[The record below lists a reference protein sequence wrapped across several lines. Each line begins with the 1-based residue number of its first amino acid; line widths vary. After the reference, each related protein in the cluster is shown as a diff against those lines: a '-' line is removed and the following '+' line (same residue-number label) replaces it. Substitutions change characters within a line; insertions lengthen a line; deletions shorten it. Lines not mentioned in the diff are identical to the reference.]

1 MTIMRPKPSD
11 AGPAAGARRAPA
23 TDPEQRPHPHPDPAE
38 PAPARIAPGE
48 AQPSLGPPSELDER
62 FKKSPWLFKK
72 GNTTGAHRQKRSQVR
87 LRMENLIQRLT
98 DNGDVIV
105 QFFCA
110 VASGQPFVMRYVEKL
125 PRTPEQEAVA
135 LGIATDLQ
143 KAEAKKQR
151 RYLVTKRPYY
161 PSMAEITEAFKWL
174 ADRGFG
180 QAPKT
185 VQIEGSVTTGFKMV
199 FRKWAPGTDPASLPL
214 SDMPKSIAVSRKM
227 LDAKNGS
234 NGHRA

>member
-1 MTIMRPKPSD
+1 
-11 AGPAAGARRAPA
+11 
-23 TDPEQRPHPHPDPAE
+23 
-38 PAPARIAPGE
+38 
-48 AQPSLGPPSELDER
+48 
-62 FKKSPWLFKK
+62 
-72 GNTTGAHRQKRSQVR
+72 
-87 LRMENLIQRLT
+87 MENLIQRLT

-185 VQIEGSVTTGFKMV
+185 VQIEGSGLKMV
-199 FRKWAPGTDPASLPL
+199 FRKWAPSTNPASLPL
-214 SDMPKSIAVSRKM
+214 SEMPKSIVVSARM
-227 LDAKNGS
+227 LEAHKNGKPGANGS
-234 NGHRA
+234 NGHTNGSNGPR

>member
-1 MTIMRPKPSD
+1 MKRLSD
-11 AGPAAGARRAPA
+11 GLGP
-23 TDPEQRPHPHPDPAE
+23 TNDPEQRPDPRPERPE
-38 PAPARIAPGE
+38 PAPEGIKPGE
-48 AQPSLGPPSELDER
+48 AQPSFDPPSEIDER
-62 FKKSPWLFKK
+62 FRKCPWLFKK
-72 GNTTGAHRQKRSQVR
+72 GNTTGRHRMKRSQVR

-135 LGIATDLQ
+135 QGIATDVQ
-143 KAEAKKQR
+143 KAAAKKQR

-199 FRKWAPGTDPASLPL
+199 FRRWAPGTDPASLPL
-214 SDMPKSIAVSRKM
+214 AEMPKQIVSSSKI
-227 LDAKNGS
+227 LDFPAPPGKSGPKD
-234 NGHRA
+234 GAR

>member
-1 MTIMRPKPSD
+1 MKKLSD
-11 AGPAAGARRAPA
+11 GLGG
-23 TDPEQRPHPHPDPAE
+23 TNDPEQRPDPRPERPE
-38 PAPARIAPGE
+38 PAPEGIKSGE
-48 AQPSLGPPSELDER
+48 AQASLDPPSEIDER
-62 FKKSPWLFKK
+62 FRKCPWLFKK
-72 GNTTGAHRQKRSQVR
+72 GNKVGRPRQKRSQVR

-135 LGIATDLQ
+135 QGIATPEQ
-143 KAEAKKQR
+143 KAAAKKQR
-151 RYLVTKRPYY
+151 RFIVTRRPHY

-180 QAPKT
+180 PAPKT
-185 VQIEGSVTTGFKMV
+185 VQIAGSVTTGFKMV
-199 FRKWAPGTDPASLPL
+199 FRRWAPGTDPASLPMAE
-214 SDMPKSIAVSRKM
+214 MPKQIVTSARV
-227 LDAKNGS
+227 LDIKPTNGTNGKNS
-234 NGHRA
+234 KP